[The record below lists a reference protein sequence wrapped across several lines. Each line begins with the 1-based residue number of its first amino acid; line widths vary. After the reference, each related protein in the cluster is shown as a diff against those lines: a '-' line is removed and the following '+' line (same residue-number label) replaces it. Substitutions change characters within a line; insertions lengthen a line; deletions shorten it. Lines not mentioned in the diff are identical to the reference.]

1 MGEDELREEFEMIRQ
16 LIAEYKE
23 DFDTQEYTHLC
34 TIIKNDLENDM
45 KELMIVNNES
55 LKFYIAK
62 EKELARLKTSISQFS
77 PVQKLIEIVRKL
89 KISEDTERMILN
101 KVAPNYHQNGVRMN
115 GSLRK

>member
-1 MGEDELREEFEMIRQ
+1 M
-16 LIAEYKE
+16 
-23 DFDTQEYTHLC
+23 C

-45 KELMIVNNES
+45 KELMSVNNES

-89 KISEDTERMILN
+89 KISEDTERMILD
-101 KVAPNYHQNGVRMN
+101 KVAPNYHQNGARIN